1 MLILLQ
7 LINVLLLTS
16 IGSTDAEKLFHS
28 RDHSDLQIPSSHQ
41 AELITDKD
49 NAEVKL
55 FFSLSLSPSD
65 QYFIRC
71 KCDVQLFNI
80 WQIILSGR
88 LYIHKV
94 RDADVVVHNC

>member
-1 MLILLQ
+1 MRFKIRSSVGHYLSLSPQQTDPCQDHTATTTMLILLQ

-49 NAEVKL
+49 TAEVKL
-55 FFSLSLSPSD
+55 FFSLSLS
-65 QYFIRC
+65 
-71 KCDVQLFNI
+71 K
-80 WQIILSGR
+80 
-88 LYIHKV
+88 
-94 RDADVVVHNC
+94 